1 MKLGIRVGAST
12 AMSAGSVG
20 EVQLSTHLWMSVIA
34 CLRLR
39 SSRCNDPFD
48 QTKQHSPLAPE
59 VQPRSIPKNFHQAS

>member
-1 MKLGIRVGAST
+1 VEEAH
-12 AMSAGSVG
+12 
-20 EVQLSTHLWMSVIA
+20 LSTHLWMSVIA

-59 VQPRSIPKNFHQAS
+59 VQPRSIPKNFIKQPDIDGL